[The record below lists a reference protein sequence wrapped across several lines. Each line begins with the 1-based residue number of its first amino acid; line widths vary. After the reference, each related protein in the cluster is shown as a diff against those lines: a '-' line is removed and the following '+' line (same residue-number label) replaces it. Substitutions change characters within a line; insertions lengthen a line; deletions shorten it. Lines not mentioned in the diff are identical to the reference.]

1 MSRYRA
7 VLFDLF
13 DTLVL
18 FDSARLPVVEIHG
31 RRVHTTAR
39 LLHEQLIRYAPAVTL
54 ETCYGALVES
64 WREAERLRAL
74 DDREVP
80 ARQRFHDFLRRL
92 ALAPGAVPPEMVST
106 LIDTHR
112 RELGRAAEFPAHH
125 GPLLRAL
132 GERARLAVVSNFDY
146 TPTALDILERAGVA
160 NLFETVVVS
169 DEVGWRKPH
178 PQIFAHALERLQ
190 VSPSEALFVGDR
202 ADIDVVGA
210 QRSGMHAA
218 WVNRGAHP
226 LPVGIAPPDFEVRDL
241 AELDAIVGP
250 RE

>member
-1 MSRYRA
+1 MPYAA

-18 FDSARLPVVEIHG
+18 FDSARLPLVEISG
-31 RRVHTTAR
+31 KRVHTTAR
-39 LLHEQLIRYAPAVTL
+39 LLHERLVCDVPGVSL
-54 ETCYGALVES
+54 ETCYGALLES
-64 WREAERLRAL
+64 WREAERLRAV
-74 DDREVP
+74 DFREVP
-80 ARQRFHDFLRRL
+80 AAERFRDFVRRL
-92 ALAPGAVPPEMVST
+92 SLDPDAVPPELIPD

-146 TPTALDILERAGVA
+146 TPTALDILERAGIA
-160 NLFETVVVS
+160 DLFQAVVVS

-178 PQIFAHALERLQ
+178 PEIFSRALASLG
-190 VSPSEALFVGDR
+190 VAPAEALFVGDR

-210 QRSGMHAA
+210 QRMGMPAV
-218 WVNRGAHP
+218 WINRGAQA
-226 LPVGIAPPDFEVRDL
+226 LPAGIAPPDFEVRDL
-241 AELDAIVGP
+241 AELAQILQTA
-250 RE
+250 E

>member
-1 MSRYRA
+1 MPYAA

-18 FDSARLPVVEIHG
+18 FDSARLPLVEIDG
-31 RRVHTTAR
+31 KRVHTTAR
-39 LLHEQLIRYAPAVTL
+39 LLHERLVSDVPGVSL
-54 ETCYGALVES
+54 ETCYGALRES
-64 WREAERLRAL
+64 WQEAERLRAV
-74 DDREVP
+74 DFREVP
-80 ARQRFHDFLRRL
+80 AAERFRDFVRRL
-92 ALAPGAVPPEMVST
+92 SLDPDAVPPDLIPD

-146 TPTALDILERAGVA
+146 TPTALDILERAGIA
-160 NLFETVVVS
+160 DLFQAVVVS

-178 PQIFAHALERLQ
+178 PEIFSRALAS
-190 VSPSEALFVGDR
+190 VGVAPAEALFVGDR

-210 QRSGMHAA
+210 QRMGMRSVWINRAA
-218 WVNRGAHP
+218 QA
-226 LPVGIAPPDFEVRDL
+226 LPAGIAPPDFEVRDL
-241 AELDAIVGP
+241 AELAQILQAA
-250 RE
+250 E